1 MISVSEL
8 VYLHSKSI
16 IDLMLLFPNLLLRFF
31 ITKAGNEGGVIP
43 TLLHD
48 VRDNSQWWNAIYC
61 LTEIMS
67 ECESKLKGSCIRQDG
82 SVKWTESDHNIYF
95 AKSGFRFGSK
105 SIRAPYTGILTSFK

>member
-8 VYLHSKSI
+8 VYLHTKSI

-48 VRDNSQWWNAIYC
+48 VRDNSQ
-61 LTEIMS
+61 
-67 ECESKLKGSCIRQDG
+67 
-82 SVKWTESDHNIYF
+82 
-95 AKSGFRFGSK
+95 
-105 SIRAPYTGILTSFK
+105 